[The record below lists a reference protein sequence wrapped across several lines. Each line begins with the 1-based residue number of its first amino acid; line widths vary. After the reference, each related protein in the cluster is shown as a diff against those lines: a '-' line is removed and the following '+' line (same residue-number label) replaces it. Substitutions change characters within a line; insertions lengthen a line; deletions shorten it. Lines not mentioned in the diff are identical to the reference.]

1 MRKKQHKTLTINK
14 LHKDIIQYPSE
25 ISLHN
30 LYDLKSLLYIC
41 HIITKTVIMDIITLN
56 NQNLAVEHLCCAID
70 SKATSSGVIAK
81 KAWLTDR
88 INEGLKFKKLNA
100 RGKVFI
106 EYIPV
111 EMGWMPIKA
120 KNYMLINC
128 HWVSG
133 SYKGKGYG
141 SKLLKECENE
151 AESLGIDGIVVVTA
165 NKKKPF
171 LADKSF
177 YLKSGYEVV
186 DSAPPYFE
194 LLVKRFDNKA
204 EFPQFAPSTKEG
216 IPEKI
221 KGIDIFYTAQC
232 PFTTPY
238 IELLKPT
245 AIASDIPVRIH
256 QIKSREEAQSHFCP
270 VTTYSVFV
278 DGKFHT
284 QEILT
289 VKKLEELIA
298 KL

>member
-1 MRKKQHKTLTINK
+1 
-14 LHKDIIQYPSE
+14 
-25 ISLHN
+25 
-30 LYDLKSLLYIC
+30 
-41 HIITKTVIMDIITLN
+41 
-56 NQNLAVEHLCCAID
+56 
-70 SKATSSGVIAK
+70 
-81 KAWLTDR
+81 
-88 INEGLKFKKLNA
+88 
-100 RGKVFI
+100 
-106 EYIPV
+106 
-111 EMGWMPIKA
+111 MGWMPIEA
-120 KNYMLINC
+120 KDYMLINC

-141 SKLLKECENE
+141 TELLKECEDE
-151 AESLGIDGIVVVTA
+151 AKSLKMKGVLLVSA

-171 LADKSF
+171 LSDKSF

-194 LLVKRFDNKA
+194 LLAKRFDNKA
-204 EFPQFAPSTKEG
+204 ELPKFTQTAKKGFPE
-216 IPEKI
+216 EI
-221 KGIDIFYTAQC
+221 KGVDIFYTAQC

-245 AIASDIPVRIH
+245 IVTSNIPIRIH

-278 DGKFHT
+278 DGKFYT

-289 VKKLEELIA
+289 AKKLEQLIS